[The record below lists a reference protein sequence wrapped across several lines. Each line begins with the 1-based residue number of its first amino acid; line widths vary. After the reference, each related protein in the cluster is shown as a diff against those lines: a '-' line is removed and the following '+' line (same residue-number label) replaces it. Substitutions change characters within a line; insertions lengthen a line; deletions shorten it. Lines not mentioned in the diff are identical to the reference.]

1 MKLINKIYAIALL
14 ALVCFAAACDKKN
27 ELPFYENGTA
37 VVLTASATTVAPAP
51 ADSNNTSLKLSW
63 TSPEYKTDE
72 ATVKYIIEVDSAGR
86 NFSKAISKT
95 ITGKLE
101 YAFVAKELNAILLGF
116 GFNFNVAYD
125 INVRVTSSYGN
136 NNEQYKSNVLTIK
149 ATPYKI
155 PPKVAIPG
163 SGKLFIV
170 GDASQGGWNNPVPVP
185 TQELSRIDETTF
197 GGIFQLNG
205 GKEYLILPVNGSWDN
220 KYVIANKSAVGAS
233 ASGDFSA
240 STGPGDNFPA
250 PATNGLYKIILDF
263 QTGKYDVTAFTQQH
277 GLPTNLFIVGG
288 ATPGG
293 WNNPVPIPAQQL
305 SRVNSTQWQLTLVLK
320 KNEKYLFLPENG
332 SWGKKFGVEDDG
344 VPGVKLGGKLAPE
357 GKDIPAPDEDAS
369 YKIVFD
375 LINNSYKLTKQ

>member
-14 ALVCFAAACDKKN
+14 ALVSIAAACDKKD

-37 VVLTASATTVAPAP
+37 VVLTASASAVAPAP
-51 ADSNNTSLKLSW
+51 ADSNNTSLKLTW
-63 TSPEYKTDE
+63 TSPNYKTDE

-86 NFSKAISKT
+86 NFSKAVSKT
-95 ITGKLE
+95 VTGKLE

-155 PPKVAIPG
+155 PPKVALPG

-220 KYVIANKSAVGAS
+220 KYAIANKGAAGAS
-233 ASGDFSA
+233 AAGDFFA
-240 STGPGDNFPA
+240 SNGPGDNFPA
-250 PATNGLYKIILDF
+250 PANNGLYKIILDF
-263 QTGKYDVTAFTQQH
+263 QTGKYNVTEFTQQH
-277 GLPTNLFIVGG
+277 GLPANLFIVGG

-293 WNNPVPIPAQQL
+293 WNNPVPVPSQQL
-305 SRVNSTQWQLTLVLK
+305 TRVNSTQWQLTLALK

-332 SWGKKFGVEDDG
+332 NWGKKFGVEDDA
-344 VPGVKLGGKLAPE
+344 VPGVKLAGKLAPE

-375 LINNSYKLTKQ
+375 LVNNTYKLTKQ